1 MKKTLLL
8 CLLLALT
15 GCQAG
20 HDIQPVR
27 NNEEDIQPVQAD
39 DDRAY
44 LEHAYGLTE
53 EETEGLDAERFIEDY
68 GLMEEDYSPEEVR
81 QILEE
86 ERDAYIDDGS
96 HVYDILDL
104 DTGRICG
111 CQPVSLIA
119 FSYNEGTLYEKMVID
134 TDQEIFYRNDG
145 QEHLLDPEDAARLR
159 DIMSLFGLDKWD
171 SVYEGEEGPS
181 TGSLAWK
188 LVLITEDG
196 QGAVYEGNT
205 GDMSHLP
212 DNFSQLSE
220 YLRGLR

>member
-1 MKKTLLL
+1 
-8 CLLLALT
+8 
-15 GCQAG
+15 
-20 HDIQPVR
+20 
-27 NNEEDIQPVQAD
+27 
-39 DDRAY
+39 
-44 LEHAYGLTE
+44 
-53 EETEGLDAERFIEDY
+53 
-68 GLMEEDYSPEEVR
+68 
-81 QILEE
+81 
-86 ERDAYIDDGS
+86 
-96 HVYDILDL
+96 
-104 DTGRICG
+104 
-111 CQPVSLIA
+111 
-119 FSYNEGTLYEKMVID
+119 MVID

-159 DIMSLFGLDKWD
+159 GIMSLFSLDKWD